1 MRIFLSDLYQSHG
14 MIIVLHA
21 PQFQRW
27 LHLVWSWD
35 KRVSDW
41 FQWVVWRTNMSTD
54 NAYKLN
60 QLGINVTYFWK
71 PTSTSFSLQL
81 LSKRISTIS
90 FVMSSSRI
98 SMLPNTYLFEVYVAS
113 WLYSFFTFSSRSQFK
128 LFNSFLKC
136 YHNCQFFGKASGL
149 FTTQ

>member
-1 MRIFLSDLYQSHG
+1 
-14 MIIVLHA
+14 
-21 PQFQRW
+21 
-27 LHLVWSWD
+27 
-35 KRVSDW
+35 
-41 FQWVVWRTNMSTD
+41 MSTD

-113 WLYSFFTFSSRSQFK
+113 WLFSFFYIQ
-128 LFNSFLKC
+128 
-136 YHNCQFFGKASGL
+136 
-149 FTTQ
+149 